1 MSNSA
6 LSNSNGLSTPE
17 ISVPVNKK
25 LLGIGLLLT
34 LMLQLGVLGTEY
46 LSSTWPLKYGEPVL
60 LKTEPIDPRS
70 LFRGNYVR
78 LNYSISRVDAA
89 LATEPFRKHQQV
101 YVALKQEGKYHVAD
115 RLLHEPPEQ
124 GPVIRGRIRWANGQF
139 YTIDYGI
146 EAFFMPRQKALA
158 AQSAV
163 REKEAWAEVY
173 LLDSG
178 KAAIADLICEGGC
191 QRE

>member
-1 MSNSA
+1 MSNSTA
-6 LSNSNGLSTPE
+6 FHTPE

-34 LMLQLGVLGTEY
+34 LVLQLGVLGTEY

-78 LNYSISRVDAA
+78 LNYGISRVDAA
-89 LATEPFRKHQQV
+89 LAVDPFRKHQTV
-101 YVALKQEGKYHVAD
+101 FVTLKQEGKYHVAE

-124 GPVIRGRIRWANGQF
+124 GPVIRGRIRWASDQF
-139 YTIDYGI
+139 YRIDYGI
-146 EAFFMPRQKALA
+146 EAFFMPKGKAIA
-158 AQSAV
+158 AQNAV
-163 REKEAWAEVY
+163 REKEAWAQIY

-191 QRE
+191 L

>member
-1 MSNSA
+1 MSNSTA
-6 LSNSNGLSTPE
+6 LHTPE

-25 LLGIGLLLT
+25 LLGFGLLLT
-34 LMLQLGVLGTEY
+34 LVLQLGVLGTEY
-46 LSSTWPLKYGEPVL
+46 LSSIWPMKFGEPVL

-78 LNYSISRVDAA
+78 LNYSISQVDAA
-89 LATEPFRKHQQV
+89 LAPEPFRTHQQV
-101 YVALKQEGKYHVAD
+101 YLTLKQEGKYHVAD
-115 RLLHEPPEQ
+115 KLLHEPPEQ
-124 GPVIRGRIRWANGQF
+124 GPVIRGRIRWANDQF
-139 YTIDYGI
+139 YRIDYGI